1 MNVEIVIPTYAND
14 QAGVAECVEN
24 VRRTT
29 GLTPIVE
36 CQPGMNVAEARGFA
50 QERSAAEFVC
60 FLDVDAFPQT
70 PGWLD
75 RMVAFAVENDCGI
88 VSPNEVWVC
97 DDGREYP
104 FHDVNAA
111 PKDISKQMNVAGM
124 CLLTRRDVGRWD
136 RYVGLKHGFLGGCVE
151 DTDFAHSVQ
160 IEFGR
165 SHWCLPDVIV
175 HHVDRS
181 VQDID
186 AFMLTDESMG
196 FQITS
201 HLIALKWLSA
211 PPDKRDVFFKKLRY
225 LPCGRDQRT
234 LAEGHD
240 ILDAYRDIISEWN
253 LEREPEIQRWLSG
266 VNRPAHLVIRD
277 DLRVPHDQL
286 PKYPANERRYPH
298 TVRQTGRY
306 RAEIEGMN
314 VSSRD
319 TGFLKGMLEA
329 ERESEGRAV

>member
-1 MNVEIVIPTYAND
+1 MNVEIVIPTYAAT
-14 QAGVAECVEN
+14 QKGVAECVEN

-29 GLTPIVE
+29 GITPIVE
-36 CQPGMNVAEARGFA
+36 CRPDLNVAEARGVA
-50 QERSAAEFVC
+50 QKRSAAEFVC

-70 PGWLD
+70 TGWLE
-75 RMVAFAVENDCGI
+75 RMVNFAIEKNCGI

-97 DDGREYP
+97 DNGREYP
-104 FHDVNAA
+104 FHDSNDA
-111 PKDISKQMNVAGM
+111 PKDLSTQMNVAGM
-124 CLLTRRDVGRWD
+124 CLLTRQDIGRWD

-160 IEFGR
+160 IEYGR

-196 FQITS
+196 FQITT
-201 HLIALKWLSA
+201 HLIAVKWLSV
-211 PPDKRDVFFKKLRY
+211 PPDKRDVFFKKLKY

-240 ILDAYRDIISEWN
+240 ILDAYRDIISEWH
-253 LEREPEIQRWLSG
+253 LEDEPEIQRWLSG
-266 VNRPAHLVIRD
+266 ANRPKPLVIRE
-277 DLRVPHDQL
+277 DLRIPDDQL
-286 PKYPANERRYPH
+286 PKYPANERPDPGP
-298 TVRQTGRY
+298 VRQTGGY
-306 RAEIEGMN
+306 RADIERMN
-314 VSSRD
+314 VSSND

-329 ERESEGRAV
+329 EGGE